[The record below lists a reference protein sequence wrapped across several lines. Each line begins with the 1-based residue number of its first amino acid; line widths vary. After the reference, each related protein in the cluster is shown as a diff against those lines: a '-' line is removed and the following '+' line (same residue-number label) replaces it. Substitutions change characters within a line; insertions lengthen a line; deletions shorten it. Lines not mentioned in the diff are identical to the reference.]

1 MPARG
6 IAVGLPT
13 GATGGT
19 AAEALEWARRAE
31 AGPFSGVGV
40 LDRGVGP
47 GFEPL
52 AVLAAVAALTT
63 RLGLITSIV
72 LAPTRETTLLARQA
86 TTVDALSGGRLSLG
100 VAVGTRERDY
110 RATGTEFRERGR
122 HLDQQLPVLRRL
134 LRGEPLDP
142 DIGPVGAPP
151 VRPSGAEL
159 LVGGYVPAVARRIA
173 AWADGFVAPG
183 GGDLPDLERL
193 WAQVNR
199 AWAEAGRVGRP
210 RWVGA
215 AYYALGPDGPD
226 QAAAYIDRMYGHD
239 PALAA
244 RRLAM
249 IPTDP
254 EGLRR
259 LVDRQVA
266 AGVDE
271 LLLRPVGSGIDQLER
286 LADAVG

>member
-1 MPARG
+1 MPGGR

-13 GATGGT
+13 GATGGS
-19 AAEALEWARRAE
+19 AGEALEWARRAE
-31 AGPFSGVGV
+31 QGPFSSVGV

-52 AVLAAVAALTT
+52 AILAAVAAATQ
-63 RLGLITSIV
+63 RVGLITSIV
-72 LAPTRETTLLARQA
+72 LAPTREPTLLARQA
-86 TTVDALSGGRLSLG
+86 TTVDALSGGRFSLG

-110 RATGTEFRERGR
+110 RATGTEFRSRGR
-122 HLDQQLPVLRRL
+122 RLDEQLPVLRRL
-134 LRGEPLDP
+134 LRGEPLDRET
-142 DIGPVGAPP
+142 GPVGAPP
-151 VRPSGAEL
+151 VRASGAEL
-159 LVGGYVPAVARRIA
+159 LIGGYVPAVARRIA
-173 AWADGFVAPG
+173 AWGDGFVAPG
-183 GGDLPDLERL
+183 GGELADLGRL
-193 WAQVNR
+193 WAAINR
-199 AWAEAGRVGRP
+199 AWDEAGRPGRP

-215 AYYALGPDGPD
+215 AYYALGPDSRE

-249 IPTDP
+249 IPTDRD
-254 EGLRR
+254 GVRR
-259 LVDRQVA
+259 LVDRQAA

-271 LLLRPVGSGIDQLER
+271 LLLRPVASGIDQLER

>member
-1 MPARG
+1 MPARR

-13 GATGGT
+13 GATGGS
-19 AAEALEWARRAE
+19 AREAIEWAGRAE
-31 AGPFSGVGV
+31 DGPFSSVGV

-52 AVLAAVAALTT
+52 TVLAAVASATT

-100 VAVGTRERDY
+100 VAVGTRQGDY
-110 RATGTEFRERGR
+110 RASGADFRRRGR
-122 HLDQQLPVLRRL
+122 VLDEQLPVLRRL
-134 LRGEPLDP
+134 LRGEPLDAET
-142 DIGPVGAPP
+142 GAVGSPP
-151 VRPSGAEL
+151 VRSTGAEL

-183 GGDLPDLERL
+183 GGDLRDLERL
-193 WAQVNR
+193 WAEINR
-199 AWAEAGRVGRP
+199 EWGEAGRAGRP

-215 AYYALGPDGPD
+215 AYYALGPRAHDE
-226 QAAAYIDRMYGHD
+226 AARYIDRMYGHD
-239 PALAA
+239 PPLAA

-254 EGLRR
+254 DGLRR
-259 LVDRQVA
+259 LVDRQA
-266 AGVDE
+266 DAGVDE
-271 LLLRPVGSGIDQLER
+271 LLLRPVASGIDQLER